1 MNKILANCISLGIGL
16 GAIGVTFP
24 AQAASFQGL
33 GGLPGSFSSSASGVS
48 ADGSVVVGSS
58 QRERTDSPYRGW
70 EAFRWTQGTGMV
82 GLGNLPGGD
91 FGSRASEV
99 SGDGSVVVGYGF
111 SNTNF
116 LKAFRWTQGTGMVEL
131 GDLPGGG
138 FDNFASGV
146 SFDGSVVVGGS
157 NTDIGPQAF
166 LWTQAMGTVG
176 LGDLP
181 GGSSL
186 VGENFSWAQGV
197 SFDGST
203 VVGYSQSANGQE
215 AFRWTQAT
223 GMVGLGDL
231 PGGTFS
237 SIANVVSADGSVV
250 GGGSNSANGWEA
262 FRWTQATGMAGLG
275 DLPGG
280 IFSSYATGISADG
293 SVLVGYSE
301 SANGQESF
309 IWNSTQGMR
318 SLQAV
323 LTNDYGLDLTG
334 WFLQQANAISAD
346 GLTVVGFGTNPDGL
360 TEAWIARLDGE
371 PVPPGTTPTNP
382 LLPTPDPN
390 NPDGFTFP
398 GVPVGDNGLGII
410 DPIFFDPIVSVGY
423 DYAVTGGPLFA
434 SVLIPNS
441 LPQGDSNFTLELPG
455 FGNYS
460 LVAGTTFNLLGVNPL
475 GFSDF
480 RISDIDPA
488 EMLDPTN
495 PTAFVTGLTFTAPG
509 TVTVTQNPIVQNT
522 DSVSVPEPSNLL
534 GLGLLGFGAF
544 FTGKLNKKQ
553 AKKDS

>member
-16 GAIGVTFP
+16 GAIGVSFP

-33 GGLPGSFSSSASGVS
+33 GGLPGSFSSSATGVS

-58 QRERTDSPYRGW
+58 TRTPMW
-70 EAFRWTQGTGMV
+70 TTEAFRWTQATGMV
-82 GLGNLPGGD
+82 GLGDLPGGD
-91 FGSRASEV
+91 FGSHASEV
-99 SGDGSVVVGYGF
+99 SGDGSVVVGYGL

-186 VGENFSWAQGV
+186 SWAQGV

-318 SLQAV
+318 SLQQV

-334 WFLQQANAISAD
+334 WTLSIARAISAD
-346 GLTVVGFGTNPDGL
+346 GLTVVGGGRNPSGN

-371 PVPPGTTPTNP
+371 PVSQPGTTPTNP
-382 LLPTPDPN
+382 LLPTPNPS

-410 DPIFFDPIVSVGY
+410 NPIFFDPIVSVGY

-455 FGNYS
+455 FGNYP

-509 TVTVTQNPIVQNT
+509 TVTVTQNPIIQNT
-522 DSVSVPEPSNLL
+522 GGVSVPEPSNLL

-544 FTGKLNKKQ
+544 LTGKLNKKKLGQ
-553 AKKDS
+553 KDS

>member
-33 GGLPGSFSSSASGVS
+33 GDLPGGSFYSGARGVS
-48 ADGSVVVGSS
+48 ADGSVVVGTGNSAN
-58 QRERTDSPYRGW
+58 GCFGGCW
-70 EAFRWTQGTGMV
+70 EAFRWTQATGM
-82 GLGNLPGGD
+82 
-91 FGSRASEV
+91 
-99 SGDGSVVVGYGF
+99 
-111 SNTNF
+111 
-116 LKAFRWTQGTGMVEL
+116 
-131 GDLPGGG
+131 
-138 FDNFASGV
+138 
-146 SFDGSVVVGGS
+146 
-157 NTDIGPQAF
+157 
-166 LWTQAMGTVG
+166 VG

-181 GGSSL
+181 GDVFSS
-186 VGENFSWAQGV
+186 EASAV
-197 SFDGST
+197 SADGSV
-203 VVGYSQSANGQE
+203 VVGQSKSASGSE

-231 PGGTFS
+231 PGGSFYS
-237 SIANVVSADGSVV
+237 GASGVSADGSVV
-250 GGGSNSANGWEA
+250 VGNSQSANVGLYFSEA
-262 FRWTQATGMAGLG
+262 FRWTQATGMVGLGLLEGGVSSRASAVSANGSVVVGNSFNEAFRWTQATGMVGLGKEFGYAVASSASGVSADGSVVVGVGFSSGFDVTEAFRWTQQTGMVGLG

-280 IFSSYATGISADG
+280 VFSSSAARISGDG
-293 SVLVGYSE
+293 SVVVGGGT
-301 SANGQESF
+301 SANGNEAF
-309 IWNSTQGMR
+309 IWNSAQGMR
-318 SLQAV
+318 SLQQV

-334 WFLQQANAISAD
+334 WSLNRANAISAD
-346 GLTVVGFGTNPDGL
+346 GLTVVGEGTNPSGN
-360 TEAWIARLDGE
+360 TEAWIARLDPQPDPE
-371 PVPPGTTPTNP
+371 PGTTPTNP
-382 LLPTPDPN
+382 LLPTPNPS

-434 SVLIPNS
+434 SVLIPNA

-495 PTAFVTGLTFTAPG
+495 PTAFVTGITFTAAG
-509 TVTVTQNPIVQNT
+509 TVTVTQNPIIQNT
-522 DSVSVPEPSNLL
+522 GGVSVPEPSNLL

-544 FTGKLNKKQ
+544 
-553 AKKDS
+553 